1 MSDINERVRI
11 VPKHDNKNIVMIEY
25 EGEYVELPQKMGK
38 VLSKELEVKRKD
50 KDHEYYELHHLKEG
64 VDAILWTLSA
74 LYPEMFGTEKA
85 VEELYKWKPEHYT
98 PNSSF
103 KKSGYYSVGDEDAPF
118 LSESFLYN
126 LLGKSDARSLLGML
140 NRALG
145 FRERK

>member
-1 MSDINERVRI
+1 MFDDEERIRI
-11 VPKHDNKNIVMIEY
+11 LPDFGDKKVTMIAY
-25 EGEYVELPQKMGK
+25 GTKYVELPPEMAK
-38 VLSKELEVKRKD
+38 VLTKELETKRKD
-50 KDHEYYELHHLKEG
+50 EEHEHYELHHLKEG

-85 VEELYKWKPEHYT
+85 VEELYQWKPDQYT

-103 KKSGYYSVGDEDAPF
+103 KKSGYYSKGDEDAPF

-145 FRERK
+145 SRGRK